1 MFTVCMQSL
10 IFLALALV
18 NIALLVHLTEKVLG
32 YRKRWRDNRL
42 LVNNHPEMKLV
53 DPGQGLMSF
62 ESDDVT
68 RAFVLD
74 NNEPGASEPFLIRD
88 DEEFDEWPERLG
100 LCGGIDTLID
110 LEEMW
115 KALTLFHWHWLWI
128 DQNSAI
134 HANQLSV
141 NKTIRNWIVKPIRA
155 TVFADRD
162 AYYWIQSKLGLGNY
176 QMADLVWAKGLIIG
190 LLVGW
195 IFLWS
200 QLLIDQCWPH

>member
-1 MFTVCMQSL
+1 MSKVCMQSL

-88 DEEFDEWPERLG
+88 DEEFDE
-100 LCGGIDTLID
+100 
-110 LEEMW
+110 
-115 KALTLFHWHWLWI
+115 
-128 DQNSAI
+128 
-134 HANQLSV
+134 
-141 NKTIRNWIVKPIRA
+141 
-155 TVFADRD
+155 
-162 AYYWIQSKLGLGNY
+162 
-176 QMADLVWAKGLIIG
+176 
-190 LLVGW
+190 
-195 IFLWS
+195 
-200 QLLIDQCWPH
+200 